1 MVVVVCVVVVSVV
14 LVVITVDIV
23 VVGYKNIN
31 LKFGQNQVRNSWDIF
46 DVVVV
51 LIVVFAIIFVVD
63 PKNLSFKFGQNCVS
77 SSWDIANIEFL
88 VMGGCCV
95 KSFSC
100 QTKLRLSWVW
110 ISSLQPHFT

>member
-31 LKFGQNQVRNSWDIF
+31 LKFGQNQATNSWDIF

-51 LIVVFAIIFVVD
+51 LMF
-63 PKNLSFKFGQNCVS
+63 
-77 SSWDIANIEFL
+77 
-88 VMGGCCV
+88 
-95 KSFSC
+95 
-100 QTKLRLSWVW
+100 
-110 ISSLQPHFT
+110 